1 MIIRLGKFTYSIW
14 TSINELPSSSLCS
27 SRYSQKMKEKQ
38 RRQFPYGSAILMIA
52 LHFFDFK
59 DAVQNYSN
67 VWKKERT
74 TKNQHWNHDLK
85 VLTTNAKQKDT
96 DIVTNGKHKQRKDV
110 LTVLWFYGFTVL
122 SFAGV
127 LVYRFA
133 GMVDMQVNNK

>member
-1 MIIRLGKFTYSIW
+1 
-14 TSINELPSSSLCS
+14 
-27 SRYSQKMKEKQ
+27 
-38 RRQFPYGSAILMIA
+38 MIA

-67 VWKKERT
+67 VQKKKRT

-85 VLTTNAKQKDT
+85 VLTTNAKQKDM
-96 DIVTNGKHKQRKDV
+96 DIVTNGEHKQQKDG
-110 LTVLWFYGFTVL
+110 LTVLWFYGFKVL

-127 LVYRFA
+127 SVFRFA